1 MKELV
6 ETIVKSIVN
15 HPENVVVEQ
24 KESVD
29 FPGLQLIYIQVD
41 PEDGGIVIGR
51 RGRTINAIRDLVSIS
66 AIRQGV
72 RVKVIFKETEGE
84 TPVQKEEKVENVEDV
99 LDDEI

>member
-29 FPGLQLIYIQVD
+29 FPGLQIIYIQVD
-41 PEDGGIVIGR
+41 PEDAGVVIGR

-66 AIRQGV
+66 AIRQGI
-72 RVKVIFKETEGE
+72 RVKVILKETEGDA
-84 TPVQKEEKVENVEDV
+84 PAPKEEKVENVDDV
-99 LDDEI
+99 LEDEI